1 MAAILGGGAGRS
13 AYPWRQRLHAWWEGF
28 DLPDP
33 AEVARLAA
41 ARKVAE
47 VPAAPLSRQVDRL
60 AISQLLWGTGFLE
73 PGGPEH
79 IMTLVKPFGLNLEK
93 SMLDLS
99 AGLGGPMRLV
109 SHEFDVYITG
119 LERVPEIAERGMTM
133 SVDLGVAK
141 KALIRNYDPEKLELR
156 AGAFDCA
163 LAQQLLYGV
172 QDKEGFLRHLNQS
185 LKPRG
190 HFAFTDYVLLEGAE
204 APEVMAAWK
213 SSERVVPK
221 PWTKAQY
228 QKGLAATG
236 FDLRVTEDLT
246 EVYRNQ
252 ISEGWNSLIQR
263 VDLRRMPKP
272 EMLALMDEAELWI
285 RRLNALNAGVLGMM
299 RFYALSTKTAM
310 R

>member
-1 MAAILGGGAGRS
+1 MAAILGSGASRS

-33 AEVARLAA
+33 DAVRAAA
-41 ARKVAE
+41 ARKLAE
-47 VPAAPLSRQVDRL
+47 TPAAPLSQQVDRL

-79 IMTLVKPFGLNLEK
+79 IMTLVKPFGLNQEK
-93 SMLDLS
+93 SMVDLS
-99 AGLGGPMRLV
+99 AGLGGPTRHV

-141 KALIRNYDPEKLELR
+141 KALIRSYDPEKLELR
-156 AGAFDCA
+156 AGGFDCA

-172 QDKEGFLRHLNQS
+172 EDKDGFLRQLNQA

-204 APEVMAAWK
+204 APEAMAAWK
-213 SSERVVPK
+213 SSERVVPH

-246 EVYRNQ
+246 ETYRSQ
-252 ISEGWNSLIQR
+252 IAEGWNSLIQR

-285 RRLNALNAGVLGMM
+285 RRLNALNAGALGVM